1 MTITIDTREQTP
13 WAFPVDIAEVVRGTV
28 PQGDYAIQGDEDNF
42 AIERKSLE
50 DFLGTISSG
59 WERFR
64 RELNRMDN
72 AGFRAKVIVVEGD
85 FANCCWA
92 EDGTPPKHNHPR
104 LTPAFIVKRIA
115 QLSYDYRCSVI
126 FAGNPALAAGLAV
139 QILRRR
145 QKDID
150 NAD

>member
-13 WAFPVDIAEVVRGTV
+13 WAFPSDVADVVRGTV
-28 PQGDYAIQGDEDNF
+28 PQGDYAIRYDEANF
-42 AIERKSLE
+42 ALERKSLS

-59 WERFR
+59 WERFL

-85 FANCCWA
+85 FSSCCFA
-92 EDGTPPKHNHPR
+92 DDGTPPQHSHPK
-104 LTPAFIVKRIA
+104 LTPAFIVKRIS
-115 QLSYDYRCSVI
+115 QLTYDYRTSVI
-126 FAGNPALAAGLAV
+126 FAGSPALAAGLAV